1 MKYIGLLLLA
11 ALWGPAAIAAPFT
24 INGPSAAEI
33 DQVFKTYVS
42 VESTYFGTIT
52 SIALTFEIDGPC
64 VGDMDIGLGN
74 GGPEFLVVAN
84 DGGSC
89 TSTPNGI
96 AYNVPQFV
104 GFELSGLWQFISIDM
119 TDGLP
124 DGNNLISWSLTG
136 EYEPSQVPEPSSMA
150 LMGAGLLALLETARR
165 RKLLH
170 RPRGPISGSWGSS
183 GPDNI

>member
-1 MKYIGLLLLA
+1 MFA
-11 ALWGPAAIAAPFT
+11 ALWVPAAVAAPFT
-24 INGPSAAEI
+24 INGPSANEI

-42 VESTYFGTIT
+42 VSSPYYGTIS

-64 VGDMDIGLGN
+64 VGDMDLGLGN

-84 DGGSC
+84 DGGTC

-96 AYNVPQFV
+96 AYDVPQFI

-119 TDGLP
+119 TDGAP

-136 EYEPSQVPEPSSMA
+136 EYEPGPVPEPSSMA
-150 LMGAGLLALLETARR
+150 LLGAGLLALLETARR
-165 RKLLH
+165 RNLLH
-170 RPRGPISGSWGSS
+170 RPRGPISGPWGSS
-183 GPDNI
+183 DQDNI